1 MIMKSCKTIIGTVI
15 IEIEK
20 GTGLGEIHQ
29 VLVDEGMLLSNHP
42 LTFVVKSNQTD
53 QPYALLPGRN
63 IHGIGDFAVMVENA
77 SALQEIDEAALKVL
91 NDKQGAVF
99 DEMVITID
107 GNKIGRV
114 VDYHID
120 DQHEIGFL
128 IVQPEDASADIQIP
142 KSRILMVGKE
152 YIILN
157 EEKAMSV
164 VAESPAPVVSETAR
178 PSLEV
183 LEPAKTEEP
192 VVAEVVEETLAPV
205 AQEVLEE
212 VAPQAEVLETVVQEP
227 VAAVEPVAQV
237 VTAPVAEPVTEAV
250 EEPLIDLDLEPFVEP
265 LKEAAPQVAPVA
277 EETVVQVETSKPA
290 SFEEVLG
297 DDNFDL
303 DAMLAELYAKPAAE
317 ADPAPQAVVAEP
329 ASQAVVEPVVEAA
342 PVAEPVAPVVEPVVE
357 SLEAVSPQPVV
368 AEPTVEAAPQEAG
381 RKMSLEEA
389 FASIPSVKQDEFSSP
404 AVEKTAEKPEA
415 ASTKR
420 VVPITYLNNEG
431 STFLNEQKR
440 LLLGKKLQK
449 DLVSTDGNTVLYSGD
464 TVTDETIDLLR
475 RIDRKL
481 LVRLAECVV

>member
-42 LTFVVKSNQTD
+42 LTFVVKSNQPD

-63 IHGIGDFAVMVENA
+63 IHGIGDFAVMVENS
-77 SALQEIDEAALKVL
+77 SALQDIDEAALKVL

-164 VAESPAPVVSETAR
+164 VAESPVPVRQEAASPVLEVVEPSPVV
-178 PSLEV
+178 
-183 LEPAKTEEP
+183 EEAP
-192 VVAEVVEETLAPV
+192 VVAEEVSAPVQEESLLAEAAPV
-205 AQEVLEE
+205 APLAEAPIEPAVEV
-212 VAPQAEVLETVVQEP
+212 
-227 VAAVEPVAQV
+227 VEPVAEV
-237 VTAPVAEPVTEAV
+237 VAEPSPVAEPVV
-250 EEPLIDLDLEPFVEP
+250 EDSSDFEPLVQET
-265 LKEAAPQVAPVA
+265 PQEAPVA
-277 EETVVQVETSKPA
+277 ASPAAQVESSKPA

-303 DAMLAELYAKPAAE
+303 DAMLAELYAKPALE
-317 ADPAPQAVVAEP
+317 PSPAPQAAVAEP
-329 ASQAVVEPVVEAA
+329 AAQAVVEPVVEAVA
-342 PVAEPVAPVVEPVVE
+342 PVAEPVAEVVAPVAEAVVEPV
-357 SLEAVSPQPVV
+357 APVAPVAQEV
-368 AEPTVEAAPQEAG
+368 AEPAETG

-389 FASIPSVKQDEFSSP
+389 FASIPSVKQDEFSAKTP
-404 AVEKTAEKPEA
+404 EKPAEKVET